1 MPTYIIINEFIK
13 VYTQMKEEYY
23 FQHDCDARQDEKI
36 INLRIKQGWQGY
48 GLFWAIIE
56 RLRVSEDYMC
66 IRNYNIL
73 AFDFQVNADI
83 IKNIVEDFGLF
94 TFTKDGKR
102 FYSERLIKDIR
113 AKEELSAARG
123 RAGKK
128 GMENRWG
135 KSNNKTPIKQQDGNT
150 IEEPLHSDNNVIT
163 NHNNVIT
170 NKNFV
175 ITKNNNVIT
184 QLSQN
189 KDKTPSE
196 VPTVPFLKTTKQSDN
211 FLISPVKDKI
221 TPQNLTL
228 NSPILASGKT
238 GEEEEREENE
248 DKEKR
253 EKTEE
258 KEKPIKE
265 REVRKEF
272 PKEKEDK
279 EDKEECSLKE
289 SAEGTKEI
297 RNSATTI
304 AVACPCPYEKIIFL
318 WNSICQSFPKVEK
331 LTEQRKGKIRCR
343 FVELGSDLKAVEEL
357 FKRVQASP
365 FLRGDSSRGW
375 RANFDWLF
383 SNGQN
388 WVKVTEGNYDYRPT
402 TQRNGQKDSFLNV
415 NDDWK

>member
-1 MPTYIIINEFIK
+1 
-13 VYTQMKEEYY
+13 MKEEYY

-66 IRNYNIL
+66 IRDYNIL

-135 KSNNKTPIKQQDGNT
+135 KSNGKSPIRKQDGNT
-150 IEEPLHSDNNVIT
+150 IEEPLHSDNIVIT

-196 VPTVPFLKTTKQSDN
+196 VPTVPFLKDTKQTDKS
-211 FLISPVKDKI
+211 LISLVKGKI
-221 TPQNLTL
+221 TPQNLTS
-228 NSPILASGKT
+228 NSLILASGKA

-279 EDKEECSLKE
+279 EEKEGGE
-289 SAEGTKEI
+289 A
-297 RNSATTI
+297 ATSF
-304 AVACPCPYEKIIFL
+304 AVASVTPYEKIILL

-331 LTEQRKGKIRCR
+331 LTDQRKGKIRCR